1 MKLKAIERDDA
12 RNWRAWRLMWAEI
25 AAACARRELAAL
37 EATFKA
43 TPKPLLY
50 CERAAHVDRW
60 VSNLGI
66 ARHAERMSQRELS
79 AIRSEED

>member
-1 MKLKAIERDDA
+1 
-12 RNWRAWRLMWAEI
+12 MWAEI
-25 AAACARRELAAL
+25 AAAYARRELAAL

-43 TPKPLLY
+43 TPKPSDRH
-50 CERAAHVDRW
+50 ERAAHVDRW

-79 AIRSEED
+79 ALRGEQERAEKDGER